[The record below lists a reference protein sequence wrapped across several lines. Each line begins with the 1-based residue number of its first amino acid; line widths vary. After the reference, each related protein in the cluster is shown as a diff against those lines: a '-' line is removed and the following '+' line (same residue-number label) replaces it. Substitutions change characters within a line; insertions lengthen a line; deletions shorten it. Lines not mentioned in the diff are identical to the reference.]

1 MPGLRMLSLKENGFT
16 TLDCEKLPVALEW
29 LIATDNQITAV
40 PHLGGL
46 HRIRKLM
53 LSHNKLGAAA

>member
-1 MPGLRMLSLKENGFT
+1 MLSLKENGFT